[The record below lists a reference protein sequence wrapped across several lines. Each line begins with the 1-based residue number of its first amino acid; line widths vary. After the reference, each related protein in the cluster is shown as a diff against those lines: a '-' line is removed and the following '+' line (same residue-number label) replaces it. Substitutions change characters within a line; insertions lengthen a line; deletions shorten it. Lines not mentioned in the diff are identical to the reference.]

1 VWLDGEKF
9 MSSVRESEDV
19 TAARDDNRFGT
30 NFQARAAAITPPCA
44 LRRTRFRRASLTASA
59 RRTAPRRRA
68 QGSPEPIYGTQ
79 FLPRKFK
86 IAVTVPGDNS
96 IDMFTNDVGVV
107 VITDDAGKLQGY
119 NLLVGGGMGRAHR
132 NAETFARLAE
142 PIGFVAPED
151 MLYAV
156 KAIVCV
162 QRDYGRRDD
171 RKQARL
177 KYLVHEW
184 GIDKFRAV
192 TEQYMGKKF
201 GLSRAL
207 PPWELKTYLGWGDQ
221 GDGRLFYGV
230 HVVNGRLRGEMKKA
244 LRTVIERYELSVCL
258 TANQDII
265 LADIDPAWK
274 EDVLSVLRAAGV
286 ADASEVDPIDR
297 LSIACPALPLCGL
310 AIGEAER
317 GLPDLNRRLR
327 QLLIKVGLP
336 DESVLVRMTG
346 CPNGCARPYMA
357 ELGFVG
363 DGPNSYQVCLGGTPG
378 LTRLA
383 EAYADKVKLDDMEV
397 LLEPVLFFFKSRRRA
412 GEGLGDFAARVGFD
426 VLRAYARAYVP
437 PASVDRL
444 PRVQV
449 ERAAFDA
456 LTAHA
461 TEHNTTL
468 TAAAS
473 AAITAYVGAK

>member
-1 VWLDGEKF
+1 VL
-9 MSSVRESEDV
+9 
-19 TAARDDNRFGT
+19 
-30 NFQARAAAITPPCA
+30 C
-44 LRRTRFRRASLTASA
+44 
-59 RRTAPRRRA
+59 A

-96 IDMFTNDVGVV
+96 VDMFTNDIGVV
-107 VITDDAGKLQGY
+107 VITNDAGKLEGY
-119 NLLVGGGMGRAHR
+119 NILVGGGMGRAHR
-132 NAETFARLAE
+132 NADTFARLAE
-142 PIGFVAPED
+142 PIGFVAAED
-151 MLYAV
+151 MLIAI

-192 TEQYMGKKF
+192 TEQFMGKKF
-201 GLSRAL
+201 ALSRPL
-207 PPWELKTYLGWGDQ
+207 PAWELKTYLGWGDQ

-244 LRTVIERYELSVCL
+244 MRTVIERYELPVRL

-265 LADIDPAWK
+265 LADVDPAWK
-274 EDVLSVLRAAGV
+274 DDIRSVLRAAGV

-336 DESVLVRMTG
+336 DEPVLVRMTG

-363 DGPNSYQVCLGGTPG
+363 DGPNSYQVWLGGTPG

-383 EAYADKVKLDDMEV
+383 EAYAEKMKLDDMEL
-397 LLEPVLFFFKSRRRA
+397 LLEPVLYFFKCRRRD
-412 GEGLGDFAARVGFD
+412 GEGLGDFAARMGFD
-426 VLRAYARAYVP
+426 VLRAYAKAFVSP
-437 PASVDRL
+437 SSVERL

-449 ERAAFDA
+449 ERPAFEA
-456 LTAHA
+456 LKAYA
-461 TEHNTTL
+461 EQHNTTL
-468 TAAAS
+468 SGVAS
-473 AAITAYVGAK
+473 AAIAAYVAKAPK

>member
-1 VWLDGEKF
+1 
-9 MSSVRESEDV
+9 MH
-19 TAARDDNRFGT
+19 T
-30 NFQARAAAITPPCA
+30 
-44 LRRTRFRRASLTASA
+44 
-59 RRTAPRRRA
+59 

-86 IAVTVPGDNS
+86 IGVTVPGDNS

-142 PIGFVAPED
+142 PIGFVAAED
-151 MLYAV
+151 MLTAV

-192 TEQYMGKKF
+192 TEQYMGKPF

-207 PPWELKTYLGWGDQ
+207 PAWELKTYLGWGEQ

-244 LRTVIERYELSVCL
+244 LRTIIERYELPVCL

-265 LADIDPAWK
+265 LAQVDPAWK
-274 EDVLSVLRAAGV
+274 DDIMSVLRAAGV
-286 ADASEVDPIDR
+286 PDADDVDPIDR

-336 DESVLVRMTG
+336 DEPVLVRMTG

-363 DGPNSYQVCLGGTPG
+363 DGPNSYQVWLGGTLS

-383 EAYADKVKLDDMEV
+383 EPYADKVKLDDMEL
-397 LLEPVLFFFKSRRRA
+397 LLEPLLFFFKSRRRA
-412 GEGLGDFAARVGFD
+412 GEGLGDFAVRLGFD
-426 VLRAYARAYVP
+426 VLRAYAKAYVP
-437 PASVDRL
+437 PASVERM

-449 ERAAFDA
+449 ERAAFEQLKA
-456 LTAHA
+456 YAE
-461 TEHNTTL
+461 EHNTTL
-468 TAAAS
+468 AAVTS
-473 AAITAYVGAK
+473 AAIAAYVAK